1 VSTAG
6 DPAAVAGPL
15 RSALRSIEP
24 NVVLVAERTLGDI
37 ASESLR
43 VTKLVLWL
51 LSVFA
56 GLALVLAAVGVAGLE
71 LFGPRLFLVRRL
83 FVLVIALT
91 VVGLVAVAVAWWV
104 LHRRGADGGGEDG
117 EDAPVPPPAPDT
129 SDVFVPVDEA
139 AAPAGA

>member
-1 VSTAG
+1 MDRMPRNALTAWI
-6 DPAAVAGPL
+6 AWWVL
-15 RSALRSIEP
+15 RRRLRRS
-24 NVVLVAERTLGDI
+24 DH
-37 ASESLR
+37 
-43 VTKLVLWL
+43 
-51 LSVFA
+51 
-56 GLALVLAAVGVAGLE
+56 VLAAVGVAGLE

-104 LHRRGADGGGEDG
+104 LHRRGADGGGEDD